1 MFCKNLLGDLAK
13 EIRGIREHYYRNFG
27 EDFRREFEAEKAAK
41 KTQPKKKN
49 EKNAKK
55 ANNKPQTSKT
65 GGCAN
70 CTKHK
75 AGSKQKI

>member
-1 MFCKNLLGDLAK
+1 MAK

-27 EDFRREFEAEKAAK
+27 EDFRRELEAEKAAK
-41 KTQPKKKN
+41 KAQTKKKK

-55 ANNKPQTSKT
+55 ASNKAQTSKT
-65 GGCAN
+65 GVCAN